1 VIVKL
6 AGRFAAQKQ
15 LRISD
20 LAARVI
26 LVSRASARVTAVHYI
41 EYRQILRKVQPLQS
55 SGIAGGATLDV
66 QLWVRAESQT
76 PGQI

>member
-26 LVSRASARVTAVHYI
+26 LVSRASARVRAVHYI
-41 EYRQILRKVQPLQS
+41 EYRQILRKVQPL
-55 SGIAGGATLDV
+55 
-66 QLWVRAESQT
+66 
-76 PGQI
+76 